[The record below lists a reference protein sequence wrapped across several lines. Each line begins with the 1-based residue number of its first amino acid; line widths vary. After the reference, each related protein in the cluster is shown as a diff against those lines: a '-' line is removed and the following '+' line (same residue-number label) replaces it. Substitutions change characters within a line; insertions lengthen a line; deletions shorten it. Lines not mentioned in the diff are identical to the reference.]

1 MPAESSPA
9 EVVEVSSSS
18 SSELAD
24 TTTIASSSSDA
35 ISSAEEVSSSSEP
48 ADTTAIA
55 SSSSDAISSSD
66 ESSSSEYDFFAR
78 NPLDEAPSDTALAD
92 SALADSLAA
101 DSLASSSSRGEGL
114 VLYDG
119 QKDMSS
125 DSRNR
130 RKYSRD
136 NPIYRYQVTAGLH
149 SPSRGIVS
157 LEYIVFQEELNVGIH
172 FTDYTDE
179 LLQIGASVQYYPMAM
194 RYFYFFLTAD
204 WMHGEYERERRN
216 SRGNYEDYDES
227 VNYWRTVVGI
237 GGEVLFMAHMG
248 LYIEAGFEFYAGE
261 GGYYLHMN
269 KNSGYLDSDDFKI
282 PYGAGLLFPF

>member
-1 MPAESSPA
+1 MKGFSKVIAA
-9 EVVEVSSSS
+9 ALFCAVAAFAQDEVSSSS
-18 SSELAD
+18 SE
-24 TTTIASSSSDA
+24 
-35 ISSAEEVSSSSEP
+35 
-48 ADTTAIA
+48 
-55 SSSSDAISSSD
+55 

-125 DSRNR
+125 DSQPR

-157 LEYIVFQEELNVGIH
+157 LEYIVFQEELNVGVH